1 MKRVESFIL
10 HSDDYEFMVDLNY
23 VQLGKLFEALML
35 HARDEDDY
43 VKLRSMDRR
52 TLQLYVLIA
61 DQMDKDWEKYRRRVL
76 LENMRKGEG

>member
-1 MKRVESFIL
+1 
-10 HSDDYEFMVDLNY
+10 
-23 VQLGKLFEALML
+23 
-35 HARDEDDY
+35 
-43 VKLRSMDRR
+43 MDRR